1 MSESD
6 RSSIDVD
13 LFDIQSKL
21 TYTVDIHRSKSL
33 VDLLLRIFSLYSDAL
48 Y

>member
-6 RSSIDVD
+6 RSSIDID
-13 LFDIQSKL
+13 LFDIQPKL

-33 VDLLLRIFSLYSDAL
+33 VDLLRIFSLYSDAI